1 MLYMDSLTE
10 PTSGRSYSGI
20 LCGIN
25 CGTAP
30 KDVILLQYQV
40 MIAEQ
45 HSEVRVSFKLTG
57 LSPGIVWLWK
67 YDAQCGI
74 TFFCMR
80 VFLTIMSST
89 MLVLQLL
96 A

>member
-1 MLYMDSLTE
+1 MLYVDSLTE

-25 CGTAP
+25 CGSAP
-30 KDVILLQYQV
+30 KDVILLQYRM

-57 LSPGIVWLWK
+57 
-67 YDAQCGI
+67 
-74 TFFCMR
+74 F
-80 VFLTIMSST
+80 SSG
-89 MLVLQLL
+89 VV
-96 A
+96 